1 MEQELKYSKTD
12 NSNANSQVAEG
23 SHCSSACEEKQKEI
37 SVHSPF
43 NYFKQ
48 PQKVFL
54 TANLSTEILF
64 NKVSFCST
72 FLLKPS

>member
-1 MEQELKYSKTD
+1 MEQKLKYSKTGK
-12 NSNANSQVAEG
+12 SNANSQVAEG

-48 PQKVFL
+48 L
-54 TANLSTEILF
+54 
-64 NKVSFCST
+64 
-72 FLLKPS
+72 

>member
-1 MEQELKYSKTD
+1 MEQELKDGKTG
-12 NSNANSQVAEG
+12 NSNANSQVAEA
-23 SHCSSACEEKQKEI
+23 SHCSPACEEKQKVI

-54 TANLSTEILF
+54 TANFSTEILF
-64 NKVSFCST
+64 SKSFILFNIST
-72 FLLKPS
+72 